1 MAGVIERR
9 EEVAG
14 TPTFWF
20 DAPRPAGGA
29 INVYLH
35 GAPTHADD
43 WLPFLERTGGVAPD
57 LPGFGRSGK
66 SAGFR
71 YSIAGYEAW
80 LDAFLDHIEGE
91 RVALVMHDWGGLGL
105 GPAQRAPGRVERI
118 VLIDAVPLLPGYAGH
133 RVAALWR
140 TRGIGELLMGVTSLR
155 TLRRFGGLPAPLPE
169 RIMAHFDHGTQRAIL
184 QLYRSLEPGDLA
196 AAGGRL
202 ADLSCPALVVW
213 GADDPYVPASF
224 AQAYADALGGPA
236 RVEVVDGAGHW
247 PWLDSPRV
255 VDLVA
260 RFLAEDLRG
269 AG

>member
-1 MAGVIERR
+1 MSGVVERR

-14 TPTFWF
+14 TPTFWWE
-20 DAPRPAGGA
+20 APQPAGGA
-29 INVYLH
+29 SVVYLH

-80 LDAFLDHIEGE
+80 LDAFMAHLGLE
-91 RVALVMHDWGGLGL
+91 RVALVMHDWGALGL

-140 TRGIGELLMGVTSLR
+140 KRGVGELIMGSTSLR
-155 TLRRFGGLPAPLPE
+155 LLRRFGGLPAPLPE
-169 RIMAHFDHGTQRAIL
+169 RIMGHFDHGTQRAIL
-184 QLYRSLEPGDLA
+184 KLYRSVQPGDLE
-196 AAGGRL
+196 AAGAGL
-202 ADLSCPALVVW
+202 GALDCPALVVW
-213 GADDPYVPASF
+213 GAEDPYIPASF
-224 AQAYADALGGPA
+224 ARAYADALGGPA
-236 RVEVVDGAGHW
+236 RVEVVEGAGHW
-247 PWLDSPRV
+247 PWLESRRV

-260 RFLAEDLRG
+260 GFLEKDLRG
-269 AG
+269 AR